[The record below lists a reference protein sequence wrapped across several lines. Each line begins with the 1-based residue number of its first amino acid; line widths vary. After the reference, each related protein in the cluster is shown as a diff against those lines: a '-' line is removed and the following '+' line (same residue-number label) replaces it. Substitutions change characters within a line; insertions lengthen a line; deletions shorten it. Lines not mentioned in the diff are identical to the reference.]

1 MHQLHNRSDR
11 CNQRSRREFP
21 PPARF
26 IAISPALPL
35 KPIFSCQILF
45 EAGSDRGLMVWGSHG
60 RVTVTIFCEGFRNLG
75 RNRCFK

>member
-11 CNQRSRREFP
+11 CNQRSRREFSP
-21 PPARF
+21 GPVHRL
-26 IAISPALPL
+26 SPALPL

-45 EAGSDRGLMVWGSHG
+45 EAGSDRDLMVWGSHG